1 MFPLSIG
8 TYVKLGAIA
17 LALLFCTYLG
27 YCFEHSRFMA
37 FKTEVEAVARI
48 QEAKNES
55 IQKQQALVNKGVANE
70 FQAKLGALRNRY
82 DGVQYTS
89 GSQLPTLSNPAG
101 SINGNAANFTLDCA
115 ITTQQ
120 LVSLQDWIKES
131 ASVK

>member
-1 MFPLSIG
+1 MFPLPISTWVMIG
-8 TYVKLGAIA
+8 LAIMA
-17 LALLFCTYLG
+17 LAGFG
-27 YCFEHSRFMA
+27 YGRYEHNA
-37 FKTEVEAVARI
+37 YAAYKAEVIAVAKV

-55 IQKQQALVNKGVANE
+55 IEKQQVLVNKGITNE

-101 SINGNAANFTLDCA
+101 SINGTAANFTLDCA

-120 LVSLQDWIKES
+120 LVSLQDWVLQQASIK
-131 ASVK
+131 

>member
-1 MFPLSIG
+1 MFPLPISTWVMIG
-8 TYVKLGAIA
+8 LAIMA
-17 LALLFCTYLG
+17 LAGFG
-27 YCFEHSRFMA
+27 YGRYEHNA
-37 FKTEVEAVARI
+37 YVAYKAEVIAVAKV

-55 IQKQQALVNKGVANE
+55 IEKQQVLVNKGITNE

-101 SINGNAANFTLDCA
+101 SINGTAANFTLDCA

-120 LVSLQDWIKES
+120 LVSLQDWVLQQASIK
-131 ASVK
+131 